1 MQSICSNEPVRLLQQ
16 MSFSLLAK
24 AESLKYETG
33 KLPFMIDDYRERLA
47 KRMAGE
53 ITLSEDP
60 GKTMKKWREVFG
72 ITQTQLANHLDI
84 SSSVISD
91 YEGGR
96 RKSPGS
102 STIKRI
108 VEGLI
113 DLDEFNG
120 GHVIHAFSRMMDTEL
135 STDVIMDMREFA
147 VPIPARVLSEAVQ
160 GEVIVN
166 EHLMERE
173 IFGYTVIDSIRCIS
187 EMTSDEFTKL
197 YGWTTERALIFT
209 QVSRGRSPMIAIRV
223 KGLRPALIV
232 LHGPS
237 TIDDPVAIKLAEV
250 ERIPLVLSSADSVE
264 AMIRGLRSMPM

>member
-1 MQSICSNEPVRLLQQ
+1 
-16 MSFSLLAK
+16 
-24 AESLKYETG
+24 
-33 KLPFMIDDYRERLA
+33 MIDDYKERLA

-72 ITQTQLANHLDI
+72 ITQTQLADHLNI

-102 STIKRI
+102 STIKKI

-113 DLDEFNG
+113 DLDELNG

-135 STDVIMDMREFA
+135 STEVIIDMREFA
-147 VPIPARVLSEAVQ
+147 VPINARMVQEAVQ
-160 GEVIVN
+160 GDIIVN
-166 EHLMERE
+166 EQLMERE

-197 YGWTTERALIFT
+197 YGWTTERALVFT

-223 KGLRPALIV
+223 KGLRPALII

-237 TIDDPVAIKLAEV
+237 TIDDPVAIRLAEV
-250 ERIPLVLSSADSVE
+250 ERIPLILSKADSVDT
-264 AMIRGLRSMPM
+264 MIRGLRSLPM

>member
-1 MQSICSNEPVRLLQQ
+1 
-16 MSFSLLAK
+16 
-24 AESLKYETG
+24 
-33 KLPFMIDDYRERLA
+33 MIDDYKERLA

-72 ITQTQLANHLDI
+72 ITQTQLADHLNI

-102 STIKRI
+102 STIKKI

-113 DLDEFNG
+113 DLDELSG

-135 STDVIMDMREFA
+135 STDVIIDMREFA
-147 VPIPARVLSEAVQ
+147 VPINARMVQEAVQ
-160 GEVIVN
+160 GDIVVN
-166 EHLMERE
+166 EQLMGRE

-223 KGLRPALIV
+223 KGLRPALII

-237 TIDDPVAIKLAEV
+237 IIDDPVAIKLAEV
-250 ERIPLVLSSADSVE
+250 ERIPLILSKADSVDT
-264 AMIRGLRSMPM
+264 MIRGLRSLPM

>member
-1 MQSICSNEPVRLLQQ
+1 MVGDHNE
-16 MSFSLLAK
+16 K
-24 AESLKYETG
+24 
-33 KLPFMIDDYRERLA
+33 LA

-72 ITQTQLANHLDI
+72 ISQTLLAGHLDI

-96 RKSPGS
+96 RKSPGCT
-102 STIKRI
+102 TIKKI

-113 DLDEFNG
+113 GLDELNG
-120 GHVIHAFSRMMDTEL
+120 GHVIHAFSRMIDTEL
-135 STDVIMDMREFA
+135 STNVIIDMREFA
-147 VPIPARVLSEAVQ
+147 VPIQARSLLKAIQ
-160 GEVIVN
+160 GEIIAN
-166 EHLMERE
+166 EPLMNRE

-209 QVSRGRSPMIAIRV
+209 QISRGRSPMIAIRV
-223 KGLRPALIV
+223 KGLKPSVIV

-237 TIDDPVAIKLAEV
+237 SIDDPVAIKLAEV
-250 ERIPLVLSSADSVE
+250 ERIPLVLSKAESVE
-264 AMIRGLRSMPM
+264 SMIKGLRSLPM

>member
-1 MQSICSNEPVRLLQQ
+1 
-16 MSFSLLAK
+16 
-24 AESLKYETG
+24 
-33 KLPFMIDDYRERLA
+33 MINDYKEKLA

-53 ITLSEDP
+53 VTLSQDP
-60 GKTMKKWREVFG
+60 GKTLKKWREVFG
-72 ITQTQLANHLDI
+72 ITQTQLADYLDI

-96 RKSPGS
+96 RKSPGCN
-102 STIKRI
+102 TIKKI

-113 DLDEFNG
+113 ELDDLNG
-120 GHVIHAFSRMMDTEL
+120 GHVIHAFSRMIDTEL
-135 STDVIMDMREFA
+135 STDVIIDMREFA
-147 VPIPARVLSEAVQ
+147 VPIQAEILLKAVE
-160 GEVIVN
+160 GDIIVN
-166 EHLMERE
+166 QDLLDRE

-223 KGLRPALIV
+223 QGLKPALIV
-232 LHGPS
+232 LHGPAS
-237 TIDDPVAIKLAEV
+237 IDDPVAIKLAEV
-250 ERIPLVLSSADSVE
+250 ERIPLILSRAESVE

>member
-1 MQSICSNEPVRLLQQ
+1 
-16 MSFSLLAK
+16 
-24 AESLKYETG
+24 
-33 KLPFMIDDYRERLA
+33 MIADYKERLA

-72 ITQTQLANHLDI
+72 ITQTQLAEHLDI

-102 STIKRI
+102 STIKKI

-113 DLDEFNG
+113 DLDELSG
-120 GHVIHAFSRMMDTEL
+120 GHVIHAFSRMMETEL
-135 STDVIMDMREFA
+135 STEVIMDMREFA
-147 VPIPARVLSEAVQ
+147 VPISARVVQKAVA
-160 GEVIVN
+160 GEVVAN
-166 EHLMERE
+166 EQLMERE

-223 KGLRPALIV
+223 KGLKPALIV

-237 TIDDPVAIKLAEV
+237 SIDDPVAIKLAEV
-250 ERIPLVLSSADSVE
+250 ERVPLILSRSDSVDTL
-264 AMIRGLRSMPM
+264 IRALRSMPM

>member
-1 MQSICSNEPVRLLQQ
+1 
-16 MSFSLLAK
+16 
-24 AESLKYETG
+24 
-33 KLPFMIDDYRERLA
+33 MIDDYKERLA

-72 ITQTQLANHLDI
+72 TTQTQLADHLNI

-102 STIKRI
+102 STIKKI

-113 DLDEFNG
+113 DLDELSG

-135 STDVIMDMREFA
+135 STDVIIDMREFA
-147 VPIPARVLSEAVQ
+147 VPINARMVQEAVQ
-160 GEVIVN
+160 GDIVVN
-166 EHLMERE
+166 EQLMGRE

-223 KGLRPALIV
+223 KGLRPALII

-237 TIDDPVAIKLAEV
+237 IIDDPVAIKLAEV
-250 ERIPLVLSSADSVE
+250 ERIPLILSKADSVE
-264 AMIRGLRSMPM
+264 TMIRGLRSLPM

>member
-1 MQSICSNEPVRLLQQ
+1 MTNDC
-16 MSFSLLAK
+16 
-24 AESLKYETG
+24 
-33 KLPFMIDDYRERLA
+33 REKLA

-72 ITQTQLANHLDI
+72 TTQTQLADHLNI

-102 STIKRI
+102 STIKKI

-113 DLDEFNG
+113 DLDERSG

-135 STDVIMDMREFA
+135 STSVIIDMREFA

-160 GEVIVN
+160 GETIVN

-187 EMTSDEFTKL
+187 EMSSDEFTKL
-197 YGWTTERALIFT
+197 YGWTTERALVFT

-223 KGLRPALIV
+223 KGLRPAVIV
-232 LHGPS
+232 LHGPA

-250 ERIPLVLSSADSVE
+250 ERIPLILSRADTVE
-264 AMIRGLRSMPM
+264 SLIRGLRSMPM

>member
-1 MQSICSNEPVRLLQQ
+1 
-16 MSFSLLAK
+16 
-24 AESLKYETG
+24 
-33 KLPFMIDDYRERLA
+33 MINDYKERLA

-53 ITLSEDP
+53 IALSQDP

-72 ITQTQLANHLDI
+72 ITQTQLADHLNI

-96 RKSPGS
+96 RKSPGA
-102 STIKRI
+102 STIKKI

-113 DLDEFNG
+113 DLDELNG

-135 STDVIMDMREFA
+135 STEVIIDMREFA
-147 VPIPARVLSEAVQ
+147 VPIPARVLSKAIE
-160 GEVIVN
+160 GEIIVN
-166 EHLMERE
+166 EELMNRE

-187 EMTSDEFTKL
+187 EMSSEEFTKL

-223 KGLRPALIV
+223 KGLKPALIV

-250 ERIPLVLSSADSVE
+250 ERIPLILSKSESVE
-264 AMIRGLRSMPM
+264 SMIRGLRSMPM

>member
-1 MQSICSNEPVRLLQQ
+1 
-16 MSFSLLAK
+16 
-24 AESLKYETG
+24 
-33 KLPFMIDDYRERLA
+33 MINDYKERLA

-72 ITQTQLANHLDI
+72 ITQTQLADHLNI

-102 STIKRI
+102 STIKKI

-113 DLDEFNG
+113 DLDELNG

-135 STDVIMDMREFA
+135 STEVIIDMREFA
-147 VPIPARVLSEAVQ
+147 VPIPAKTLLKAVQ

-166 EHLMERE
+166 EQLMNRE

-187 EMTSDEFTKL
+187 EMSSDEFTKL

-223 KGLRPALIV
+223 KGLKPALIV
-232 LHGPS
+232 LHGPES
-237 TIDDPVAIKLAEV
+237 IDDPVAIKLAEV
-250 ERIPLVLSSADSVE
+250 ERVPLILSRTDSVE
-264 AMIRGLRSMPM
+264 SMIRGLRSMPM

>member
-1 MQSICSNEPVRLLQQ
+1 
-16 MSFSLLAK
+16 
-24 AESLKYETG
+24 
-33 KLPFMIDDYRERLA
+33 MIDDYKERLA

-53 ITLSEDP
+53 ITLSQDP

-72 ITQTQLANHLDI
+72 ITQTQLAEHLDI

-102 STIKRI
+102 TTIKKI

-113 DLDEFNG
+113 DLDELNG

-135 STDVIMDMREFA
+135 STEVIIDMREFA
-147 VPIPARVLSEAVQ
+147 VPIPAKVLSKAVQ
-160 GEVIVN
+160 GEVICN
-166 EHLMERE
+166 NHLMERE

-187 EMTSDEFTKL
+187 EMSSDEFTKL

-223 KGLRPALIV
+223 KGLKPALIV

-237 TIDDPVAIKLAEV
+237 SIDDPVAIKLAEV
-250 ERIPLVLSSADSVE
+250 ERIPLVLSRSDSVE
-264 AMIRGLRSMPM
+264 TMIRGLRSMPM

>member
-1 MQSICSNEPVRLLQQ
+1 MVN
-16 MSFSLLAK
+16 
-24 AESLKYETG
+24 
-33 KLPFMIDDYRERLA
+33 DYKERLA

-60 GKTMKKWREVFG
+60 GKTMKKWREMFG
-72 ITQTQLANHLDI
+72 ITQTQLADYLQI

-102 STIKRI
+102 STIKKI

-113 DLDEFNG
+113 DLDELNG
-120 GHVIHAFSRMMDTEL
+120 GHVIHAFSRMIDTEL
-135 STDVIMDMREFA
+135 STDVIIDMREFA
-147 VPIPARVLSEAVQ
+147 VPIPAKMLLKAVQ
-160 GEVIVN
+160 GEIIAN
-166 EHLMERE
+166 EQLMERE

-187 EMTSDEFTKL
+187 EMSSDEFTKL

-223 KGLRPALIV
+223 KGLKPALIV

-250 ERIPLVLSSADSVE
+250 ERVPLILSKTDSVDS
-264 AMIRGLRSMPM
+264 MIRNLRSMPM

>member
-1 MQSICSNEPVRLLQQ
+1 
-16 MSFSLLAK
+16 
-24 AESLKYETG
+24 
-33 KLPFMIDDYRERLA
+33 MIDDYKERLA

-72 ITQTQLANHLDI
+72 ITQTQLADHLNI

-102 STIKRI
+102 STIKKI

-113 DLDEFNG
+113 DLDELNG

-135 STDVIMDMREFA
+135 STDVIIDMREFA
-147 VPIPARVLSEAVQ
+147 VPIDARMVQKAVQ
-160 GEVIVN
+160 GDIIVN
-166 EHLMERE
+166 EQLMDRE

-223 KGLRPALIV
+223 KGLRPALII

-250 ERIPLVLSSADSVE
+250 ERIPLILSRADSVDT
-264 AMIRGLRSMPM
+264 MIRGLRSLPM

>member
-1 MQSICSNEPVRLLQQ
+1 
-16 MSFSLLAK
+16 
-24 AESLKYETG
+24 
-33 KLPFMIDDYRERLA
+33 
-47 KRMAGE
+47 MAGE

-72 ITQTQLANHLDI
+72 ITQTQLADHLDI

-102 STIKRI
+102 STIKKI

-113 DLDEFNG
+113 DLDELNG

-135 STDVIMDMREFA
+135 STEVIIDMREFA
-147 VPIPARVLSEAVQ
+147 VPIPAKTLLKAVQ

-166 EHLMERE
+166 EQLMNRE

-187 EMTSDEFTKL
+187 EMSSDEFTKL

-223 KGLRPALIV
+223 KGLKPALIV
-232 LHGPS
+232 LHGPES
-237 TIDDPVAIKLAEV
+237 IDDPVAIKLAEV
-250 ERIPLVLSSADSVE
+250 ERVPLILSKTDSVE
-264 AMIRGLRSMPM
+264 SMIRGLRSMPM

>member
-1 MQSICSNEPVRLLQQ
+1 
-16 MSFSLLAK
+16 
-24 AESLKYETG
+24 
-33 KLPFMIDDYRERLA
+33 MINDYKERLA

-72 ITQTQLANHLDI
+72 ITQTQLADHLDI

-102 STIKRI
+102 STIKKI

-113 DLDEFNG
+113 DLDELNG

-135 STDVIMDMREFA
+135 STEVIIDMREFA
-147 VPIPARVLSEAVQ
+147 VPIPAKTLLKAVQ

-166 EHLMERE
+166 EQLMNRE

-187 EMTSDEFTKL
+187 EMSSDEFTKL

-223 KGLRPALIV
+223 KGLKPALIV
-232 LHGPS
+232 LHGPES
-237 TIDDPVAIKLAEV
+237 IDDPVAIKLAEV
-250 ERIPLVLSSADSVE
+250 ERVPLILSKTDSVE
-264 AMIRGLRSMPM
+264 SMIRGLRSMPM

>member
-1 MQSICSNEPVRLLQQ
+1 
-16 MSFSLLAK
+16 
-24 AESLKYETG
+24 
-33 KLPFMIDDYRERLA
+33 MIDDYKERLA

-72 ITQTQLANHLDI
+72 ITQTHLADHLNI

-102 STIKRI
+102 STIKKI

-113 DLDEFNG
+113 DLDELNG

-135 STDVIMDMREFA
+135 STDVIIDMREFA
-147 VPIPARVLSEAVQ
+147 VPITARMVQEAVQ
-160 GEVIVN
+160 GDIVVN
-166 EHLMERE
+166 EQLMGRE

-223 KGLRPALIV
+223 KGLRPALII

-237 TIDDPVAIKLAEV
+237 IIDDPVAIKLAEV
-250 ERIPLVLSSADSVE
+250 ERIPLILSKADSVDT
-264 AMIRGLRSMPM
+264 MIRGLRSLPM

>member
-1 MQSICSNEPVRLLQQ
+1 MVGDHNE
-16 MSFSLLAK
+16 K
-24 AESLKYETG
+24 
-33 KLPFMIDDYRERLA
+33 LA

-72 ITQTQLANHLDI
+72 ISQTLLAGHLDI

-96 RKSPGS
+96 RKSPGCT
-102 STIKRI
+102 TIKKI

-113 DLDEFNG
+113 GLDELNG
-120 GHVIHAFSRMMDTEL
+120 GHVIHAFSRMIDTEL
-135 STDVIMDMREFA
+135 STNVIIDMREFA
-147 VPIPARVLSEAVQ
+147 VPIQAKSLLKVIQ

-166 EHLMERE
+166 ESLMNRE

-209 QVSRGRSPMIAIRV
+209 QISRGRSPMIAIRV
-223 KGLRPALIV
+223 KGLKPSVIV

-237 TIDDPVAIKLAEV
+237 SIDDPVAIKLAEV
-250 ERIPLVLSSADSVE
+250 ERIPLVLSKAESVE
-264 AMIRGLRSMPM
+264 SMIKGLRSLPI

>member
-1 MQSICSNEPVRLLQQ
+1 
-16 MSFSLLAK
+16 
-24 AESLKYETG
+24 
-33 KLPFMIDDYRERLA
+33 MINDYKERLA

-72 ITQTQLANHLDI
+72 ITQTQLADHLNI

-102 STIKRI
+102 STIKKI

-113 DLDEFNG
+113 DLDELNG

-135 STDVIMDMREFA
+135 STEVIIDMREFA
-147 VPIPARVLSEAVQ
+147 VPIPAKTLLKAVQ

-166 EHLMERE
+166 EQLMNRE

-187 EMTSDEFTKL
+187 EMSSDEFTKL
-197 YGWTTERALIFT
+197 YGWTTERALVFT

-223 KGLRPALIV
+223 KGLKPALIV
-232 LHGPS
+232 LHGPDS
-237 TIDDPVAIKLAEV
+237 IDDPVAIKLAEV
-250 ERIPLVLSSADSVE
+250 ERVPLVLSRTDSVE
-264 AMIRGLRSMPM
+264 SMIRGLRSMPM

>member
-1 MQSICSNEPVRLLQQ
+1 
-16 MSFSLLAK
+16 
-24 AESLKYETG
+24 
-33 KLPFMIDDYRERLA
+33 MIDDYKERLA

-72 ITQTQLANHLDI
+72 TTQTQLADHLSI

-102 STIKRI
+102 STIKKI

-113 DLDEFNG
+113 DLDELSG

-135 STDVIMDMREFA
+135 STDVIIDMREFA
-147 VPIPARVLSEAVQ
+147 VPINARTVQEAVQ
-160 GEVIVN
+160 GDIVVN
-166 EHLMERE
+166 EQLMGRE

-223 KGLRPALIV
+223 KGLRPALII

-237 TIDDPVAIKLAEV
+237 IIDDPVAIKLAEV
-250 ERIPLVLSSADSVE
+250 ERIPLILSKADSVE
-264 AMIRGLRSMPM
+264 TMIRGLRSLPM

>member
-1 MQSICSNEPVRLLQQ
+1 
-16 MSFSLLAK
+16 
-24 AESLKYETG
+24 
-33 KLPFMIDDYRERLA
+33 MIDDYKERLA

-72 ITQTQLANHLDI
+72 IAQTQLAEQLSI

-102 STIKRI
+102 NTIKKI

-113 DLDEFNG
+113 DLDELNG

-135 STDVIMDMREFA
+135 STEVIIDMREFA
-147 VPIPARVLSEAVQ
+147 VPIPAKVLSKAVE
-160 GEVIVN
+160 GEIIVN
-166 EHLMERE
+166 EQLMERE

-223 KGLRPALIV
+223 KGLKPALIV
-232 LHGPS
+232 LHGPAS
-237 TIDDPVAIKLAEV
+237 VDDPVAIKLAEV
-250 ERIPLVLSSADSVE
+250 ERIPLILSKAESVE
-264 AMIRGLRSMPM
+264 SMIRGLRSMPM

>member
-1 MQSICSNEPVRLLQQ
+1 MV
-16 MSFSLLAK
+16 
-24 AESLKYETG
+24 
-33 KLPFMIDDYRERLA
+33 DDSKERLA

-53 ITLSEDP
+53 ITLSDDP

-72 ITQTQLANHLDI
+72 ITQTQLAEHLDI

-102 STIKRI
+102 STIKKI

-113 DLDEFNG
+113 NLDELHG
-120 GHVIHAFSRMMDTEL
+120 GHVIHAFSRMMDPEL
-135 STDVIMDMREFA
+135 STDVIIDMREFA
-147 VPIPARVLSEAVQ
+147 VPIPAAKLLEAVQ
-160 GEVIVN
+160 GETVAN
-166 EHLMERE
+166 SHLMGRE

-187 EMTSDEFTKL
+187 EMSSDEFTRL

-209 QVSRGRSPMIAIRV
+209 RVSRGRSPMIAIRV

-237 TIDDPVAIKLAEV
+237 TIDDPVALKLAEV
-250 ERIPLVLSSADSVE
+250 ERIPLILSKADSVE
-264 AMIRGLRSMPM
+264 SMIRGLRSMPM

>member
-1 MQSICSNEPVRLLQQ
+1 MV
-16 MSFSLLAK
+16 
-24 AESLKYETG
+24 
-33 KLPFMIDDYRERLA
+33 DDSKERLA

-53 ITLSEDP
+53 ITLSDDP

-72 ITQTQLANHLDI
+72 ITQTQLAEHLDI

-102 STIKRI
+102 STIKKI

-113 DLDEFNG
+113 DLDELHG
-120 GHVIHAFSRMMDTEL
+120 GHVIHAFSRMMDPEL
-135 STDVIMDMREFA
+135 STDVIIDMREFA
-147 VPIPARVLSEAVQ
+147 VPIPAAKLLEAVQ
-160 GEVIVN
+160 GETVAN
-166 EHLMERE
+166 DHLMGRE

-187 EMTSDEFTKL
+187 EMSSDEFTRL

-209 QVSRGRSPMIAIRV
+209 RVSRGRSPMIAIRV

-237 TIDDPVAIKLAEV
+237 TIDDPVALKLAEV
-250 ERIPLVLSSADSVE
+250 ERIPLILSKADSVE
-264 AMIRGLRSMPM
+264 SMIRGLRSMPM

>member
-1 MQSICSNEPVRLLQQ
+1 
-16 MSFSLLAK
+16 
-24 AESLKYETG
+24 
-33 KLPFMIDDYRERLA
+33 MIDDYKEKLA

-53 ITLSEDP
+53 VTLSQDP
-60 GKTMKKWREVFG
+60 GKTLKKWREVFG
-72 ITQTQLANHLDI
+72 ITQTHLAEYLEI

-96 RKSPGS
+96 RKSPGCN
-102 STIKRI
+102 TIKKI

-113 DLDEFNG
+113 ELDDMNG
-120 GHVIHAFSRMMDTEL
+120 GHVIHAFSRMIDTEL
-135 STDVIMDMREFA
+135 STEVIIDMREFA
-147 VPIPARVLSEAVQ
+147 VPIQAEVLLKAVE
-160 GEVIVN
+160 GDIIVN
-166 EHLMERE
+166 QDLLDKE

-187 EMTSDEFTKL
+187 EMSSDEFTKL

-223 KGLRPALIV
+223 QGLKPALIV

-250 ERIPLVLSSADSVE
+250 ERIPLILSRAESVDS
-264 AMIRGLRSMPM
+264 MIRGLRAMPM

>member
-1 MQSICSNEPVRLLQQ
+1 MP
-16 MSFSLLAK
+16 
-24 AESLKYETG
+24 T
-33 KLPFMIDDYRERLA
+33 DHREKLA

-60 GKTMKKWREVFG
+60 GKTLKKWREVFG
-72 ITQTQLANHLDI
+72 ITQTQLADHLTI

-96 RKSPGS
+96 RKSPGCY
-102 STIKRI
+102 TIKKI

-113 DLDEFNG
+113 DLDQLNG
-120 GHVIHAFSRMMDTEL
+120 GHVIHAFSRMIDTEL
-135 STDVIMDMREFA
+135 STDVIIDMREFA
-147 VPIPARVLSEAVQ
+147 VPIPARMLLKAIQ
-160 GEVIVN
+160 GEIVVN
-166 EHLMERE
+166 ESLMNRE

-187 EMTSDEFTKL
+187 EMTSEEFTKL

-209 QVSRGRSPMIAIRV
+209 QISRGRSPMIAIRV
-223 KGLRPALIV
+223 KGLRPSIIV

-250 ERIPLVLSSADSVE
+250 ERIPLILSKADSVDS
-264 AMIRGLRSMPM
+264 MIRGLRSLPP

>member
-1 MQSICSNEPVRLLQQ
+1 
-16 MSFSLLAK
+16 
-24 AESLKYETG
+24 
-33 KLPFMIDDYRERLA
+33 MIDDYKERLA

-72 ITQTQLANHLDI
+72 TTQTQLADHLNI

-102 STIKRI
+102 STIKKI

-113 DLDEFNG
+113 DLDELSG

-135 STDVIMDMREFA
+135 STDVIIDMREFA
-147 VPIPARVLSEAVQ
+147 VPISAHMVQEAVQ
-160 GEVIVN
+160 GDIVVN
-166 EHLMERE
+166 EQLMGRE

-223 KGLRPALIV
+223 KGLRPALII

-237 TIDDPVAIKLAEV
+237 IIDDPVAIKLAEV
-250 ERIPLVLSSADSVE
+250 ERIPLILSKADSVDT
-264 AMIRGLRSMPM
+264 MIRGLRSLPM